1 MSNATNAAFSAM
13 LAQFAPNGLFKE
25 EMVKRDYILSNIEKD
40 DSWIASTGNSADP
53 TSAVGTGSGI
63 FGGPLT
69 VRFKGAQASSQK
81 MGGMT
86 DQAQIVQ
93 AKYVLGQILVQP
105 ETWGS
110 LIFNHKDIMVHGKVS
125 EINFLNVLEDN
136 LEDFMEVMKY
146 NISTALLEGPAYCKV
161 VAVIDHTTD
170 TTGVV
175 LVDRPDRLFI
185 GQKVLINLPATEA
198 VAAHGTQPI
207 YAFIKSINM
216 NSSSGGQPA
225 GSVVLASDIGLST
238 VMDFTGVLQRQLAD
252 GTPLAGYSLVGNLP
266 ANTTKLYMDG
276 TVDGLAGVGSGT
288 ASTII
293 NAFSNLKD
301 LLFPFGVAAGTSAGA
316 GSANIYGIL
325 KTLYPYT
332 QAIYFSGSAATS
344 VNLVKQCFAAFT
356 QTRRFGKGR
365 PTDII
370 MSYNNLAVVMAIV
383 EASKGAF
390 NVVPNSYK
398 ASQFGF
404 TEVKI
409 GSVTSQTLKFVGIQE
424 MSDDWIAFID
434 WRALKFY
441 SNGMFRKH
449 KSPDGIEYFT
459 IRNVS
464 GYQYI
469 VDIAL
474 FGDIVLERPSYCGV
488 MGDISINYATAFT

>member
-1 MSNATNAAFSAM
+1 MSNATSAQFSAM

-25 EMVKRDYILSNIEKD
+25 EMVKRDYILSQIDKD
-40 DSWIASTGNSADP
+40 DSWVASTGDSASG
-53 TSAVGTGSGI
+53 TAVGTGSGI

-86 DQAQIVQ
+86 AQDQITQ

-110 LIFNHKDIMVHGKVS
+110 LIFNHKDIMVHGKIS
-125 EINFLNVLEDN
+125 ELNFLNVLEDN
-136 LEDFMEVMKY
+136 LEDFMDVMKY

-161 VAVIDHTTD
+161 IALVDITAPALP
-170 TTGVV
+170 GQV
-175 LVDRPDRLFI
+175 LVDRPDRLHI
-185 GQKVLINLPATEA
+185 GQKVLINLSVAEAANSAPIFAFVKDIDMNAT
-198 VAAHGTQPI
+198 
-207 YAFIKSINM
+207 
-216 NSSSGGQPA
+216 SGGQPA
-225 GSVVLASDIGLST
+225 GLVTLASDIGLT
-238 VMDFTGVLQRQLAD
+238 TLMDFTAAVQRQAAD
-252 GTPLAGYSLVGNLP
+252 GTVLASAALAADLP
-266 ANTTKLYMDG
+266 ANTTKLFMDG
-276 TVDGLAGVGSGT
+276 TLAGAPAAATEIV
-288 ASTII
+288 
-293 NAFSNLKD
+293 NQFSNLKD
-301 LLFPFGVAAGTSAGA
+301 LLFPYNVAAGTSAGA
-316 GSANIYGIL
+316 GSQLIYGIN
-325 KTLYPYT
+325 KKAYPYT
-332 QAIYFSGSAATS
+332 QAIYRTGSAITATNFVKQAFSG
-344 VNLVKQCFAAFT
+344 FT
-356 QTRRFGKGR
+356 HTRRYGKGR

-370 MSYNNLAVVMAIV
+370 MSYNNLSVVMAIV
-383 EASKGAF
+383 EASKGAY
-390 NVVPNSYK
+390 NVVANSYK
-398 ASQFGF
+398 ASQYGF

-424 MSDDWIAFID
+424 MGDDWIAFID

-459 IRNVS
+459 TRSVS

-488 MGDISINYATAFT
+488 MGDISINYVTAFV

>member
-1 MSNATNAAFSAM
+1 MANATNADFSAM

-25 EMVKRDYILSNIEKD
+25 EMIKRDYILSQIEKD
-40 DSWIASTGNSADP
+40 DSWVASTGNAADP
-53 TSAVGTGSGI
+53 TTAVGTGSGL

-81 MGGMT
+81 MGGLT
-86 DQAQIVQ
+86 AQDQITQ
-93 AKYVLGQILVQP
+93 AKYVFGQILVQP

-136 LEDFMEVMKY
+136 LEDFMDVMKY
-146 NISTALLEGPAYCKV
+146 NISTALLEGPAYCNV
-161 VAVIDHTTD
+161 VAIIDSGTN
-170 TTGVV
+170 TTGEVY
-175 LVDRPDRLFI
+175 VDRPDRLHI
-185 GQKVLINLPATEA
+185 GQKVLLNLPATEA
-198 VAAHGTQPI
+198 VIGAGTQPI
-207 YAFIKSINM
+207 FAFVKSIDM
-216 NSSSGGQPA
+216 NATSGGQPA
-225 GSVVLASDIGLST
+225 GLVVLTSDISLST
-238 VMDFTGVLQRQLAD
+238 PMDFTGVLQRQTSD
-252 GTPLAGYSLVGNLP
+252 GTVLVGYALNGNLP

-276 TVDGLAGVGSGT
+276 TLDGTAGVGAGVATSVVN
-288 ASTII
+288 S
-293 NAFSNLKD
+293 FSNLRD
-301 LLFPFGVAAGTSAGA
+301 LLLPAAQG
-316 GSANIYGIL
+316 GSATIYGIT
-325 KTLYPYT
+325 KTAYPYT
-332 QAIYFSGSAATS
+332 QAIYIDGSAVNAT
-344 VNLVKQCFAAFT
+344 NLVKKAFAGFT
-356 QTRRFGKGR
+356 QTRRYGKGR

-370 MSYNNLAVVMAIV
+370 MSYNNLAIVMAIV

-390 NVVPNSYK
+390 NVVANSYK

-424 MSDDWIAFID
+424 MGDDWMAYID

-449 KSPDGIEYFT
+449 KTPDGIEYFT
-459 IRNVS
+459 TRSVT

-488 MGDISINYATAFT
+488 MSGIAINYTTAFN

>member
-1 MSNATNAAFSAM
+1 MSNATNATFSAM

-25 EMVKRDYILSNIEKD
+25 EMVKRDYILSQIDKD
-40 DSWIASTGNSADP
+40 DSWVASTGDSASG
-53 TSAVGTGSGI
+53 TAVGTGSGI

-81 MGGMT
+81 MGGLT
-86 DQAQIVQ
+86 AQDQITQ

-110 LIFNHKDIMVHGKVS
+110 LIFNHKDIMVHGKIS
-125 EINFLNVLEDN
+125 ELNFLNVLEDN
-136 LEDFMEVMKY
+136 LEDFMDVMKY

-161 VAVIDHTTD
+161 IAAINHLTN

-175 LVDRPDRLFI
+175 LVDRPDRLHI
-185 GQKVLINLPATEA
+185 GQKVLINLPVGESN
-198 VAAHGTQPI
+198 VAAGTQPI
-207 YAFIKSINM
+207 YAFVKSIDM
-216 NSSSGGQPA
+216 NATSGGQPA
-225 GSVVLASDIGLST
+225 GSVVLAEDIGLT
-238 VMDFTGVLQRQLAD
+238 TPMDFTGVLQRQTAD
-252 GTPLAGYSLVGNLP
+252 GSPLTGYALIANLP
-266 ANTTKLYMDG
+266 ADTTKLFMDG
-276 TVDGLAGVGSGT
+276 TLSGEAGVGSGVAT
-288 ASTII
+288 QIV

-301 LLFPFGVAAGTSAGA
+301 LLLPASEG
-316 GSANIYGIL
+316 GSATIYGVT
-325 KTLYPYT
+325 KTAYPYT
-332 QAIYFSGSAATS
+332 QAIWRSGAAMTAT
-344 VNLVKQCFAAFT
+344 NFVKQAFAGFT
-356 QTRRFGKGR
+356 HTRRYGKGR

-390 NVVPNSYK
+390 NVIPNSYK
-398 ASQFGF
+398 ASQYGF

-424 MSDDWIAFID
+424 MGDDWIAFID

-449 KSPDGIEYFT
+449 KTPDGIEYFT
-459 IRNVS
+459 TRS
-464 GYQYI
+464 TTGYQYI

-488 MGDISINYATAFT
+488 MSGISINYVTAFS

>member
-1 MSNATNAAFSAM
+1 MSNATNADFSAM
-13 LAQFAPNGLFKE
+13 LSQFAPNGLFKE
-25 EMVKRDYILSNIEKD
+25 EMIARDYILSQIDKD
-40 DSWIASTGNSADP
+40 DTWVASTGDSTNGE
-53 TSAVGTGSGI
+53 AVGTGSGI

-81 MGGMT
+81 MGGLT
-86 DQAQIVQ
+86 AQSQITQ

-110 LIFNHKDIMVHGKVS
+110 LIFNHKDIMVHGKLS

-136 LEDFMEVMKY
+136 LEDFMEVMKN

-161 VAVIDHTTD
+161 VALVNHLTNN
-170 TTGVV
+170 TGTV
-175 LVDRPDRLFI
+175 LVDRPDRLYI
-185 GQKVLINLPATEA
+185 GQKVLINLPSTEA
-198 VAAHGTQPI
+198 VVAHGTQPI
-207 YAFIKSINM
+207 FAFVKTINM
-216 NSSSGGQPA
+216 NASSGGQPA
-225 GSVVLASDIGLST
+225 GSVVLTSDLALTTPI
-238 VMDFTGVLQRQLAD
+238 DFTGVLQRQTAD
-252 GTPLAGYSLVGNLP
+252 GTPLAGYSLLGDLP
-266 ANTTKLYMDG
+266 ALTTKLYMDG
-276 TVDGLAGVGSGT
+276 TLDGLAGAGTGT
-288 ASTII
+288 ATSIV
-293 NAFSNLKD
+293 NQFSNLKD
-301 LLFPFGVAAGTSAGA
+301 LLFPNGVATGTSIGA
-316 GSANIYGIL
+316 GSAQIYGIT
-325 KTLYPYT
+325 KTAYPYT
-332 QAIYFSGSAATS
+332 QAIYIDGSGATAT
-344 VNLVKQCFAAFT
+344 NLVKKAFYGFT
-356 QTRRFGKGR
+356 QTRRYGKGR

-370 MSYNNLAVVMAIV
+370 MSYNNLAIVMAIV

-390 NVVPNSYK
+390 NVVANSYK

-409 GSVTSQTLKFVGIQE
+409 GSVTNQTLKFVGIQE
-424 MSDDWIAFID
+424 MGDDWMAYID

-459 IRNVS
+459 TRSVT

-488 MGDISINYATAFT
+488 MGDIAINYTTAFN

>member
-25 EMVKRDYILSNIEKD
+25 EMVARDYILSQIEKD
-40 DSWIASTGNSADP
+40 DSWVSSTGNSADP
-53 TSAVGTGSGI
+53 TTAVGTGSGI

-81 MGGMT
+81 MGGLT
-86 DQAQIVQ
+86 AQDQIVQ

-125 EINFLNVLEDN
+125 ELNFLNVLEDN
-136 LEDFMEVMKY
+136 LEDFMNVMKY

-161 VAVIDHTTD
+161 VAIINHTTNN
-170 TTGVV
+170 TGTV
-175 LVDRPDRLFI
+175 LVDRPDRLYV
-185 GQKVLINLPATEA
+185 GQKVLINLPASEA
-198 VAAHGTQPI
+198 VVGAGTQPI
-207 YAFIKSINM
+207 FGFVKTIDM
-216 NSSSGGQPA
+216 NASSGGQPA
-225 GSVVLASDIGLST
+225 GSVVLTSDIALSSPL
-238 VMDFTGVLQRQLAD
+238 DFTGVLQRQTAD
-252 GTPLAGYSLVGNLP
+252 GTPLVGYALNGNLP

-276 TVDGLAGVGSGT
+276 TLDGLAGVGTGSAT
-288 ASTII
+288 SVI

-301 LLFPFGVAAGTSAGA
+301 LLFPYGKATGTSAGA
-316 GSANIYGIL
+316 GSQTIYGIT

-332 QAIYFSGSAATS
+332 QAIYIDGSGATAT
-344 VNLVKQCFAAFT
+344 NLVKKAFYGFT
-356 QTRRFGKGR
+356 QTRRYGKGR

-398 ASQFGF
+398 ASQYGF

-409 GSVTSQTLKFVGIQE
+409 GSVTNQTLKFVGIQE
-424 MSDDWIAFID
+424 MGDDWMAYID

-449 KSPDGIEYFT
+449 KTPDGVEYFT
-459 IRNVS
+459 TRSVT

-488 MGDISINYATAFT
+488 MGDISINYATAFN

>member
-1 MSNATNAAFSAM
+1 MSNATQANFSAM

-25 EMVKRDYILSNIEKD
+25 EMVKRDYILSQIDKD
-40 DSWIASTGNSADP
+40 DSWIASTGDSANGE
-53 TSAVGTGSGI
+53 AVGTGSGI

-81 MGGMT
+81 MGGLT
-86 DQAQIVQ
+86 AQNQITQAR
-93 AKYVLGQILVQP
+93 YVLGQILVQP

-110 LIFNHKDIMVHGKVS
+110 LIFNHKDIMVHGKLS
-125 EINFLNVLEDN
+125 ELNFLNVLEDN

-161 VAVIDHTTD
+161 IAAVSHTTD
-170 TTGVV
+170 TTGTV
-175 LVDRPDRLFI
+175 LVDRPDRLHV
-185 GQKVLINLPATEA
+185 GQKVLINLPAAEA
-198 VAAHGTQPI
+198 AASHGTQPI
-207 YAFIKSINM
+207 YGFIKTINV

-225 GSVVLASDIGLST
+225 GSVVLTSDIGLT
-238 VMDFTGVLQRQLAD
+238 TPIDFTGVIARQTAD
-252 GTPLAGYSLVGNLP
+252 GTPLTGYSLVGDLP

-276 TVDGLAGVGSGT
+276 TLDGVAGAGT
-288 ASTII
+288 GVATSVI
-293 NAFSNLKD
+293 NQFSNLKD
-301 LLFPFGVAAGTSAGA
+301 LLFPYGVASGTSAGA
-316 GSANIYGIL
+316 GSQYIYGVL
-325 KTLYPYT
+325 KTNYPYT
-332 QAIYFSGSAATS
+332 QAIYIDGSGASAT
-344 VNLVKQCFAAFT
+344 NLVKKCFAGFT

-398 ASQFGF
+398 ASQYGF

-424 MSDDWIAFID
+424 MNDDWIAYID

-449 KSPDGIEYFT
+449 KTPDGIEYFT
-459 IRNVS
+459 TRDVT

-474 FGDIVLERPSYCGV
+474 YGDIVLERPSYCGV
-488 MGDISINYATAFT
+488 MGDISINYATAFS

>member
-1 MSNATNAAFSAM
+1 MSNATNANFSAM

-25 EMVKRDYILSNIEKD
+25 EMVKRDYVLSQIEKD
-40 DSWIASTGNSADP
+40 DSWIASTGDSANGE
-53 TSAVGTGSGI
+53 AVGTGSGI

-81 MGGMT
+81 MGGLT
-86 DQAQIVQ
+86 DQTQITQ

-110 LIFNHKDIMVHGKVS
+110 LIFNHKDIMVHGKIS
-125 EINFLNVLEDN
+125 ELNFLNVLEDN
-136 LEDFMEVMKY
+136 LEDFMDVMKY

-161 VAVIDHTTD
+161 VAVIDATTD
-170 TTGVV
+170 NDGTV
-175 LVDRPDRLFI
+175 LVDRPDRLHI

-198 VAAHGTQPI
+198 VIGSGTQPI
-207 YAFIKSINM
+207 FAFVKSIDM
-216 NSSSGGQPA
+216 NGSSGGQPA
-225 GSVVLASDIGLST
+225 GSVVLTSDIALT
-238 VMDFTGVLQRQLAD
+238 TPMDFTGVLQRQTAD
-252 GTPLAGYSLVGNLP
+252 GTPLTGYVLAGNLP

-276 TVDGLAGVGSGT
+276 TLDGLAGAGTGT
-288 ASTII
+288 ASSVI

-301 LLFPFGVAAGTSAGA
+301 LLLPASQG
-316 GSANIYGIL
+316 GSATIYGIT
-325 KTLYPYT
+325 KTNYPYT
-332 QAIYFSGSAATS
+332 QAIWIDGAAATAT
-344 VNLVKQCFAAFT
+344 NLVKKAFYGFT
-356 QTRRFGKGR
+356 QTRRYGKGR

-370 MSYNNLAVVMAIV
+370 MSYNNLAIVMAIV

-390 NVVPNSYK
+390 NVVANSYK
-398 ASQFGF
+398 ASQYGF

-424 MSDDWIAFID
+424 MSDDWMAYID

-459 IRNVS
+459 TRSVT

-488 MGDISINYATAFT
+488 MSGISINYTTAFN

>member
-1 MSNATNAAFSAM
+1 MANATSATFSAM

-25 EMVKRDYILSNIEKD
+25 EMIKRDYILSQIDKD
-40 DSWIASTGNSADP
+40 ETWVASTGDSANGE
-53 TSAVGTGSGI
+53 AVGTGSGI

-86 DQAQIVQ
+86 DQAQITQ

-136 LEDFMEVMKY
+136 LEDFMDVMKY
-146 NISTALLEGPAYCKV
+146 NISTALLEGPAYCTV
-161 VAVIDHTTD
+161 LGAISHTTN

-175 LVDRPDRLFI
+175 LVDRPDRLYT
-185 GQKVLINLPATEA
+185 GQKVLINLPVAEA
-198 VAAHGTQPI
+198 HAGNGTQPI
-207 YAFIKSINM
+207 FAFIGNINM
-216 NSSSGGQPA
+216 NASSGGQPA
-225 GSVVLASDIGLST
+225 GQVNLFSDIGLT
-238 VMDFTGVLQRQLAD
+238 TPLDFTGVLQRQTAD
-252 GTPLAGYSLVGNLP
+252 GTVLTGYALFADLP
-266 ANTTKLYMDG
+266 ASTTKLYMDG
-276 TVDGLAGVGSGT
+276 TLSGQAGVGSGVAT
-288 ASTII
+288 SVV

-301 LLFPFGVAAGTSAGA
+301 LLFPYNVATGTSAGA
-316 GSANIYGIL
+316 GSQYIYGIL
-325 KTLYPYT
+325 KTAYPYT
-332 QAIYFSGSAATS
+332 QAIYRTGSAMTATNFVKQTFSG
-344 VNLVKQCFAAFT
+344 FT

-370 MSYNNLAVVMAIV
+370 MSYNNLSVVMAIV
-383 EASKGAF
+383 EASKGAY

-424 MSDDWIAFID
+424 MNDDWIAFID

-449 KSPDGIEYFT
+449 KTPDGIEYFT
-459 IRNVS
+459 TRSVS

-488 MGDISINYATAFT
+488 MGDISINYVTAFS

>member
-1 MSNATNAAFSAM
+1 MSNATSANFSAM

-25 EMVKRDYILSNIEKD
+25 EMVKRDYILSQIEKD
-40 DSWIASTGNSADP
+40 DSWVASTGD
-53 TSAVGTGSGI
+53 TSNGTAVGTGSGI

-81 MGGMT
+81 MGGLT
-86 DQAQIVQ
+86 DQSQITQ

-110 LIFNHKDIMVHGKVS
+110 LIFNHKDIMVHGKIS
-125 EINFLNVLEDN
+125 ELNFLNVLEDN
-136 LEDFMEVMKY
+136 LEDFMDVMKY

-161 VAVIDHTTD
+161 VAIIDSATD
-170 TTGVV
+170 TTGTV
-175 LVDRPDRLFI
+175 LVDRPDRLHI
-185 GQKVLINLPATEA
+185 GQKVLINLPTTEA
-198 VAAHGTQPI
+198 VIGSGTQPI
-207 YAFIKSINM
+207 FAFVKSINM

-225 GSVVLASDIGLST
+225 GSVVLTSDIALT
-238 VMDFTGVLQRQLAD
+238 TPLDFTGVLQRQTAD
-252 GTPLAGYSLVGNLP
+252 GTPLTGYVLAGDLP
-266 ANTTKLYMDG
+266 ADTTKLYMDG
-276 TVDGLAGVGSGT
+276 TLDGLAGAGTGT
-288 ASTII
+288 ATSIV
-293 NAFSNLKD
+293 NQFSNLKD
-301 LLFPFGVAAGTSAGA
+301 LLFPYNTAAGSSIGA
-316 GSANIYGIL
+316 GSQYLYGVL
-325 KTLYPYT
+325 KTDYPYT
-332 QAIYFSGSAATS
+332 QAIYTDGSGATAT
-344 VNLVKQCFAAFT
+344 NLVKKAFYGFT
-356 QTRRFGKGR
+356 QTRRYGKGR

-370 MSYNNLAVVMAIV
+370 MSYNNLAIVMAIV

-398 ASQFGF
+398 ASQYGF

-409 GSVTSQTLKFVGIQE
+409 GSVTSQTLKFIGIQE
-424 MSDDWIAFID
+424 MGDDWIAYID

-449 KSPDGIEYFT
+449 KTPDGIEYFT
-459 IRNVS
+459 TRSVT

-488 MGDISINYATAFT
+488 MGDISINYTTAFN

>member
-1 MSNATNAAFSAM
+1 MSNATSANFSAM

-25 EMVKRDYILSNIEKD
+25 EMVKRDYILSQIDKD
-40 DSWIASTGNSADP
+40 DSWVASTGDSSSG
-53 TSAVGTGSGI
+53 TAVGTGSGI

-86 DQAQIVQ
+86 AQDQITQ

-110 LIFNHKDIMVHGKVS
+110 LIFNHKDIMVHGKIS
-125 EINFLNVLEDN
+125 ELNFLNVLEDN
-136 LEDFMEVMKY
+136 LEDFMDVMKY

-161 VAVIDHTTD
+161 VALVDHLTN

-175 LVDRPDRLFI
+175 LVDRPDRLHI
-185 GQKVLINLPATEA
+185 GQKVLINLPVAEA
-198 VAAHGTQPI
+198 FAGAGTQPI
-207 YAFIKSINM
+207 FAFIKEIDM
-216 NSSSGGQPA
+216 NASSGGQPA
-225 GSVVLASDIGLST
+225 GLVILCSDIGLT
-238 VMDFTGVLQRQLAD
+238 TPIDFTGVIQRQTAD
-252 GTPLAGYSLVGNLP
+252 GTVLAGYALVGDLP
-266 ANTTKLYMDG
+266 AATTKLFMDG
-276 TVDGLAGVGSGT
+276 TLSGEAGVGAGVAT
-288 ASTII
+288 QIV
-293 NAFSNLKD
+293 NQFSNLKD
-301 LLFPFGVAAGTSAGA
+301 LLFPYNVAAGTSLGA
-316 GSANIYGIL
+316 GSQYIYGVL
-325 KTLYPYT
+325 KSAYPYT
-332 QAIYFSGSAATS
+332 QAIYRTGSAITAT
-344 VNLVKQCFAAFT
+344 NMVKQLFAGFT
-356 QTRRFGKGR
+356 HTRRFGKGR

-390 NVVPNSYK
+390 NVVANSYK
-398 ASQFGF
+398 TSQYGF

-424 MSDDWIAFID
+424 MGDDWIAFID

-449 KSPDGIEYFT
+449 KTPDGIEYFT
-459 IRNVS
+459 TRSVA

-488 MGDISINYATAFT
+488 MGDISINYVTAFA

>member
-1 MSNATNAAFSAM
+1 MSNATSAQFSAM

-25 EMVKRDYILSNIEKD
+25 EMVKRDYILSNIDKD
-40 DSWIASTGNSADP
+40 DSWIASTGDSASG
-53 TSAVGTGSGI
+53 TAVGTGSGI

-69 VRFKGAQASSQK
+69 IRFKGAQASSQK

-86 DQAQIVQ
+86 AQDQITQ

-110 LIFNHKDIMVHGKVS
+110 LIFNHKDIMVHGKIS
-125 EINFLNVLEDN
+125 ELNFLNVLEDN
-136 LEDFMEVMKY
+136 LEDFMDVMKY
-146 NISTALLEGPAYCKV
+146 NISTALLEGPAYCKL
-161 VAVIDHTTD
+161 VALVDITTN

-175 LVDRPDRLFI
+175 LVDRPDRLHI
-185 GQKVLINLPATEA
+185 GQKVLINLGVAEA
-198 VAAHGTQPI
+198 VIGSGTQPI
-207 YAFIKSINM
+207 FAFVKSIDM
-216 NSSSGGQPA
+216 NASSGGQPA
-225 GSVVLASDIGLST
+225 GSVVLCSDIGLT
-238 VMDFTGVLQRQLAD
+238 TPIDFTGVVQRQTAD
-252 GTPLAGYSLVGNLP
+252 GTPLAGYVLAANLP
-266 ANTTKLYMDG
+266 ATTTKLFMDG
-276 TVDGLAGVGSGT
+276 TLDGTAGVGAGVAT
-288 ASTII
+288 QIV
-293 NAFSNLKD
+293 NVFSNLRD
-301 LLFPFGVAAGTSAGA
+301 LLLPASQG
-316 GSANIYGIL
+316 GSATIYGVT
-325 KTLYPYT
+325 KTSYPYT
-332 QAIYFSGSAATS
+332 QAIYRTGSAITAT
-344 VNLVKQCFAAFT
+344 NMVKQLFAGFT
-356 QTRRFGKGR
+356 HTRRYGKGR

-390 NVVPNSYK
+390 NVVANSYK
-398 ASQFGF
+398 ASQYGF

-424 MSDDWIAFID
+424 MGDDWVAFID

-449 KSPDGIEYFT
+449 KTPDGIEYFT
-459 IRNVS
+459 TRSVS

-488 MGDISINYATAFT
+488 MDGISINYVTAFT

>member
-1 MSNATNAAFSAM
+1 MSQATQASFSAM

-25 EMVKRDYILSNIEKD
+25 EMVKRDYILSNVDKD
-40 DSWIASTGNSADP
+40 DSWIAATGDSASG
-53 TSAVGTGSGI
+53 TAVGTGSGI

-69 VRFKGAQASSQK
+69 IRFKGAQASSQK

-86 DQAQIVQ
+86 DQSQIVQ

-110 LIFNHKDIMVHGKVS
+110 LIFNQKDIMVHGKIS
-125 EINFLNVLEDN
+125 ELNFLNVLEDN

-161 VAVIDHTTD
+161 VAIINAGTD
-170 TTGVV
+170 NTGTV
-175 LVDRPDRLFI
+175 LVDRPDRLHI
-185 GQKVLINLPATEA
+185 GQKVLINLPASEA
-198 VAAHGTQPI
+198 VIAHGTQPI
-207 YAFIKSINM
+207 FAFIKSINV
-216 NSSSGGQPA
+216 NSSSGGQAA
-225 GSVVLASDIGLST
+225 GLVILTSDIGLT
-238 VMDFTGVLQRQLAD
+238 TPLDFTGVLQRQLAD
-252 GTPLAGYSLVGNLP
+252 GTVLVGYSLAGNLP

-276 TVDGLAGVGSGT
+276 TLDGLAGAGTGT
-288 ASTII
+288 ASSVV

-301 LLFPFGVAAGTSAGA
+301 LMFPFGVAAGSSLGA
-316 GSANIYGIL
+316 GSLNLYGVL
-325 KTLYPYT
+325 KTTYPYT
-332 QAIYFSGSAATS
+332 QSIYFSGAAATS

-370 MSYNNLAVVMAIV
+370 MSYNNLAIVMAIV

-424 MSDDWIAFID
+424 MGDDWIGLID

-449 KSPDGIEYFT
+449 KTPDGIEYFT

-488 MGDISINYATAFT
+488 IGDIAINYATAFT

>member
-1 MSNATNAAFSAM
+1 MANATNAAFSAM

-40 DSWIASTGNSADP
+40 DSWLASTGNSADP
-53 TSAVGTGSGI
+53 TTAVGTGSGI

-86 DQAQIVQ
+86 AQDQITQ

-110 LIFNHKDIMVHGKVS
+110 LIFNHKDIMVHGKLS
-125 EINFLNVLEDN
+125 ELNFLNVLEDN
-136 LEDFMEVMKY
+136 LEDFMDVMKY

-161 VAVIDHTTD
+161 VALINIGTN
-170 TTGVV
+170 TTGTV
-175 LVDRPDRLFI
+175 LVDRPDRLYI

-198 VAAHGTQPI
+198 VIGSGTQPI
-207 YAFIKSINM
+207 FAFVKSINV
-216 NSSSGGQPA
+216 NASSGGQPA
-225 GSVVLASDIGLST
+225 GEVVLTSDIGLT
-238 VMDFTGVLQRQLAD
+238 TPIDFTGVVQRQTAD
-252 GTPLAGYSLVGNLP
+252 GSPLVGYVLAANLP
-266 ANTTKLYMDG
+266 ANTTKLFMDG
-276 TVDGLAGVGSGT
+276 TLSGEAGVGAGVAT
-288 ASTII
+288 QIV

-301 LLFPFGVAAGTSAGA
+301 LLFPFGVASGSSVGA
-316 GSANIYGIL
+316 GSATIYGIT
-325 KTLYPYT
+325 KTAYPYT
-332 QAIYFSGSAATS
+332 QAIYIDGSGATAT
-344 VNLVKQCFAAFT
+344 NLVKKAFYGFT
-356 QTRRFGKGR
+356 QTRRYGKGR

-370 MSYNNLAVVMAIV
+370 MSYNNLAIVMAIV

-424 MSDDWIAFID
+424 MGDDWMAYID

-449 KSPDGIEYFT
+449 KTPDGIEYFT
-459 IRNVS
+459 IRNTS

-488 MGDISINYATAFT
+488 MGDISINYATAFN